1 MRKLMFAT
9 ALAASVAA
17 FADPI
22 TAINFEGYTVGST
35 VGNFDTDTPDAAG
48 GDTTPRFVYDG
59 TADDST
65 VKAYGQGEDPAIRTA
80 WFTTNATE
88 NLNYLEL
95 STGDGTL
102 WRSIKRATSTTVD
115 EQTTWSIGD
124 PQSVDEGIY
133 LDTLVQFTAWEDDA
147 PTVGE
152 ADKLAVWLSV
162 TNVTNEGVEKPMTN
176 LMVRAGYRDASS
188 FRITNYVLQ
197 GKTIEAG
204 KWYRLT
210 IKAVDD
216 VVIQTSEYASYYNLP
231 TFEIWIDGDQMG
243 ASQPTFDTELAGNLV
258 TGGLI
263 SEDTKTKFTTGK
275 YFLSMVQGAHGTPN
289 TLQAVG
295 FQGTGAVDDIVW
307 TTEDPISQ
315 TPSVVEYT
323 LTLTG
328 GENATVA
335 YVIGEGESQTWDG
348 SSTITVKKGDSITF
362 TATPAEGFTYD
373 GATHGDWTLSGTE
386 ITYTLANI
394 TEATTVAVPS
404 AVAETPAEEDYKV
417 AIAGSDV
424 VITPSAAMIAALKLG
439 ENPSVTDVNAALA
452 AGIGNTGIP
461 TWQALFLG
469 LDATA
474 EGLEEFKVGS
484 IEIVDGKVQLKM
496 AEGVTLA
503 TDCGLDIVL
512 KVFGS
517 DEPSVST
524 DETETNK
531 PLATVTNAT
540 EFELTPVLGET
551 KKFYK
556 VKVEFTAATPAAGE

>member
-9 ALAASVAA
+9 ALVASVAA

-35 VGNFDTDTPDAAG
+35 VGNFETDTPDVVG

-65 VKAYGQGEDPAIRTA
+65 VKAYGQEGTLAAPAIRTA

-102 WRSIKRATSTTVD
+102 WRSINEAKHTTVD

-147 PTVGE
+147 PTVDSE
-152 ADKLAVWLSV
+152 NDKLAVWLSV
-162 TNVTNEGVEKPMTN
+162 TNISDSVAETN
-176 LMVRAGYRDASS
+176 LMVTAAVVGNQGGRTP
-188 FRITNYVLQ
+188 TNFKLN
-197 GKTIEAG
+197 TAAPIEAG

-210 IKAVDD
+210 IKAVADIVD
-216 VVIQTSEYASYYNLP
+216 GERIPGFQIFLDGSIVTSSTP
-231 TFEIWIDGDQMG
+231 TLTADFIDLLKDYDYST
-243 ASQPTFDTELAGNLV
+243 ADIEA
-258 TGGLI
+258 
-263 SEDTKTKFTTGK
+263 GK
-275 YFLSMVQGAHGTPN
+275 YFASLQSEATPS
-289 TLQAVG
+289 LKAVG

-307 TTEDPISQ
+307 TNEDLFPDVA
-315 TPSVVEYT
+315 PSTVE

-328 GENATVA
+328 GENATIA

-348 SSTITVKKGDSITF
+348 SSTITVKEGDSITF

-404 AVAETPAEEDYKV
+404 AVAETPAYKV

-424 VITPSAAMIAALKLG
+424 VIKPSAAMIAALKLG
-439 ENPSVTDVNAALA
+439 ENPSVTDVNTALA
-452 AGIGNTGIP
+452 EGIGSTGIP

-474 EGLEEFKVGS
+474 DGLDEFKVGS

-556 VKVEFTAATPAAGE
+556 VKVEFTATPPAGE

>member
-9 ALAASVAA
+9 ALVASVAA

-22 TAINFEGYTVGST
+22 TAINFEGYTAET
-35 VGNFDTDTPDAAG
+35 KVGNNYDTPDVVG
-48 GDTTPRFVYDG
+48 GVTIPRFVYDG

-65 VKAYGQGEDPAIRTA
+65 VKTYGQADTLAAPAIRTA

-88 NLNYLEL
+88 NLNYLDL

-102 WRSIKRATSTTVD
+102 WRSINEAKHTTVD

-147 PTVGE
+147 PVVTNDT
-152 ADKLAVWLSV
+152 DKLAIWLSV
-162 TNVTNEGVEKPMTN
+162 TNISDSVAETN
-176 LMVRAGYRDASS
+176 LMVRVGYRDASS
-188 FRITNYVLQ
+188 FSITNYVLK
-197 GKTIEAG
+197 GKTIEAE

-216 VVIQTSEYASYYNLP
+216 VVIQTSQYASYYNLP

-335 YVIGEGESQTWDG
+335 YVIGQGEPQTWD
-348 SSTITVKKGDSITF
+348 STSTITVKEGDSITF

-373 GATHGDWTLSGTE
+373 GVTPGDWTLSGTK

-404 AVAETPAEEDYKV
+404 AVAETPVEEDYKV

-424 VITPSAAMIAALKLG
+424 VIKPSAAMIAALDLG

-452 AGIGNTGIP
+452 AKIVNTDIP

-474 EGLEEFKVGS
+474 DGLDEFKVGS

-524 DETETNK
+524 DETETNQ

-540 EFELTPVLGET
+540 EFELTPNLGET

-556 VKVEFTAATPAAGE
+556 VKVEFTATPAAGE